1 VTFASILRS
10 VLRQDP
16 DVLLVGEIRDKETAE
31 IACQA
36 ALTGHFVFSTLHA
49 NDTVATVTRMLDL
62 GLDPMLIQT
71 AVTAILGQRLARKLC
86 QKCREP
92 YPTPPELLKRLGVK
106 PEQAPTIYRKKG
118 CPECGGT
125 GYKGRIG
132 IHELLVMSDDI
143 RKLITDS
150 PSIED
155 LRAAAR
161 QGGTRSLQVD
171 GFLKVLQ
178 GTTSV
183 EEIVRVTT

>member
-1 VTFASILRS
+1 
-10 VLRQDP
+10 
-16 DVLLVGEIRDKETAE
+16 
-31 IACQA
+31 
-36 ALTGHFVFSTLHA
+36 
-49 NDTVATVTRMLDL
+49 
-62 GLDPMLIQT
+62 
-71 AVTAILGQRLARKLC
+71 
-86 QKCREP
+86 
-92 YPTPPELLKRLGVK
+92 
-106 PEQAPTIYRKKG
+106 
-118 CPECGGT
+118 
-125 GYKGRIG
+125 
-132 IHELLVMSDDI
+132 MSDDI